1 MNSYDS
7 NSKKVD
13 MVSHVRGT
21 YLCRKNAMV
30 AADLYLQKYPSKY
43 CRLIFIYLNFLQN
56 ELALIVGTVG
66 SE

>member
-30 AADLYLQKYPSKY
+30 AADLYLHKYPNCSH
-43 CRLIFIYLNFLQN
+43 IFIYLNFLQN
-56 ELALIVGTVG
+56 ELALIVGTVRC
-66 SE
+66 E